1 MSQSTGRERRAYPR
15 ASLDVDA
22 SVGLK
27 GFDLL
32 PVTAVNVSASGI
44 YIVCDRSLGEMTRVE
59 LVLRFPGMRDIGA
72 RAVVIR
78 EERLGEGRFGLG
90 LFFTS
95 IRDEDRA
102 LIAEIIAGTAAGGAL
117 SQ

>member
-15 ASLDVDA
+15 ARLDIEA
-22 SVGLK
+22 SVGLV

-32 PVTAVNVSASGI
+32 PVIALNVSASGI
-44 YIVCDRSLGEMTRVE
+44 YIVCDRSIGEMTRVE
-59 LVLRFPGMRDIGA
+59 LVLRFPGIPDIRA

-78 EERLGEGRFGLG
+78 EERLGEGRYGLG
-90 LFFTS
+90 MFFTS
-95 IRDEDRA
+95 MRDEDRA

-117 SQ
+117 NL